1 MLREMTLDHV
11 KRVITLHED
20 EIRALGVRGQW
31 LFGSTARGEAGP
43 SSDLDLLVEFE
54 GSCSYAQYSALRFLL
69 EDLFGQQVDLVLA
82 EGLRPRVRPSLERAA
97 VRVA

>member
-1 MLREMTLDHV
+1 MTLDHV
-11 KRVITLHED
+11 SRAITLHED
-20 EIRALGVRGQW
+20 EIRAFGVRGLW

-54 GSCSYAQYSALRFLL
+54 GSCSYAQYSALRCFLA
-69 EDLFGQQVDLVLA
+69 DPFGQQVDLVLA
-82 EGLRPRVRPSLERAA
+82 EGLRPRVRPYVERDA

>member
-1 MLREMTLDHV
+1 MTLDHV

-82 EGLRPRVRPSLERAA
+82 EGLRPRVRPYVERDA

>member
-1 MLREMTLDHV
+1 MTLDHV

-20 EIRALGVRGQW
+20 EIRALGVRGLW

-54 GSCSYAQYSALRFLL
+54 GSCSYAQYSALRFFH
-69 EDLFGQQVDLVLA
+69 EDLFGQQVDPGLA
-82 EGLRPRVRPSLERAA
+82 EGLRPGVRPYVERDA